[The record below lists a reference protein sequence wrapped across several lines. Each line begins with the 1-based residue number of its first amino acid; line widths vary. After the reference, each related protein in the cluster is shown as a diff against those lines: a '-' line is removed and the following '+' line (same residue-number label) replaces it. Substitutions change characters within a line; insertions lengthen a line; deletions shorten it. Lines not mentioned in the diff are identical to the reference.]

1 MSLRSCSND
10 KDVVASIQLTNKL
23 KVYPLVLFVKKYC
36 LYVLRDDS
44 ILFHPFNLTDLV
56 RD

>member
-1 MSLRSCSND
+1 MSLRSCSNET
-10 KDVVASIQLTNKL
+10 DVAASIQLTNKL
-23 KVYPLVLFVKKYC
+23 KVCPLVLYVKKYC

>member
-1 MSLRSCSND
+1 MSLRSCSNET
-10 KDVVASIQLTNKL
+10 DVAASIQLTNKL
-23 KVYPLVLFVKKYC
+23 KVYPLVLFVKKYF
-36 LYVLRDDS
+36 LDVLRDDS